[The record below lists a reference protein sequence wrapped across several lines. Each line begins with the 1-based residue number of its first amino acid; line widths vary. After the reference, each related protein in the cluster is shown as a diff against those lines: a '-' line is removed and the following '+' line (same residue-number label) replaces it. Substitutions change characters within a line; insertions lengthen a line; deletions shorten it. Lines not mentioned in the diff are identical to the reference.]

1 MFYCILFLKKFPTK
15 SMMMRNRMQKFFNQ
29 HQHQQRKDNFEE
41 KFYEID
47 FVEIFTV
54 NMSSTSSS
62 SKSNTPRITKN
73 GKINFE
79 HERLKRL
86 QNQSLKIFPPI
97 KISMANEEQND
108 CEKCRQNDT
117 GSAEADCCMLDVPI
131 EQFIDIQSE

>member
-41 KFYEID
+41 KFYEFD

-54 NMSSTSSS
+54 NMSSTSSE
-62 SKSNTPRITKN
+62 SNTPRITKN

-131 EQFIDIQSE
+131 KQFIDIQSE

>member
-1 MFYCILFLKKFPTK
+1 
-15 SMMMRNRMQKFFNQ
+15 MRNRMQKFFNQ

-41 KFYEID
+41 KFYEFD

-54 NMSSTSSS
+54 NMSSTSSE
-62 SKSNTPRITKN
+62 SNTPRITKN